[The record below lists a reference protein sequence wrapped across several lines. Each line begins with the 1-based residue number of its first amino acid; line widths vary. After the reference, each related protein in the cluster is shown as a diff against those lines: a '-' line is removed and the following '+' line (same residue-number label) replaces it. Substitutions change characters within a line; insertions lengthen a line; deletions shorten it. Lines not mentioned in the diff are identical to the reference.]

1 MSKTATDLKGLVS
14 AIQLSKSQLPVKMA
28 KDIRIKNAESVI
40 EQVLFCLWDFIQIY
54 QLIMIDEYLTDEND
68 SSIDSEL
75 PLIAD

>member
-1 MSKTATDLKGLVS
+1 
-14 AIQLSKSQLPVKMA
+14 MA